1 VFGRKESRTHTDQL
15 LDELA
20 QSYGHLKLAAGHA
33 AGGAAEQLTPP
44 YDKARN
50 AASRGWTSTKGAF
63 APMYEQ
69 VRDGAAN
76 ARKKEADVFDQRK
89 TRWPVLAGLLAAGA
103 AVGAAGAMIA
113 KRRRAAKEWHEF
125 EPDQMLD
132 ETGYGL
138 ESTGAKSPE
147 MATRDKA
154 STAAHTAGKK
164 VAAGAAAVASGVSSQ
179 AGKLADA
186 LGDKSA
192 RTTSEKA
199 SDLAGTASDAAAQV
213 SDKAGDVAEKAS
225 DKAGDVAEKASD
237 KTGEL
242 SEKATHSTNE
252 RKKP

>member
-33 AGGAAEQLTPP
+33 AGGAAEKLTPP

-50 AASRGWTSTKGAF
+50 AAGRGWTSTKDAF

-69 VRDGAAN
+69 VKDGAAN
-76 ARKKEADVFDQRK
+76 ARKGANVSDSKQN
-89 TRWPVLAGLLAAGA
+89 RWPMLAGLLAAGA

-113 KRRRAAKEWHEF
+113 KRRRAAKEWDEF

-132 ETGYGL
+132 EAGYGS
-138 ESTGAKSPE
+138 EPTGTRPAE
-147 MATRDKA
+147 DTARDKV
-154 STAAHTAGKK
+154 SSAAHTAGKK
-164 VAAGAAAVASGVSSQ
+164 VSAGAAAVASGVSSQ

-186 LGDKSA
+186 LGDKA
-192 RTTSEKA
+192 PQKPA
-199 SDLAGTASDAAAQV
+199 DLAGAASDTAAR
-213 SDKAGDVAEKAS
+213 AGDVAEKTAELS
-225 DKAGDVAEKASD
+225 DKPG
-237 KTGEL
+237 
-242 SEKATHSTNE
+242 HSANE

>member
-50 AASRGWTSTKGAF
+50 AASRGWSSTRVAF

-69 VRDGAAN
+69 VKDGAAN
-76 ARKKEADVFDQRK
+76 ARQKEPDVSDRRK
-89 TRWPVLAGLLAAGA
+89 SRWPVLAGLLAAGA

-113 KRRRAAKEWHEF
+113 KRRRATKEWDEF

-132 ETGYGL
+132 EPGYGL
-138 ESTGAKSPE
+138 ESTGTGSPD
-147 MATRDKA
+147 AARDKA
-154 STAAHTAGKK
+154 SAAAHTAGKK

-186 LGDKSA
+186 LGDKAA
-192 RTTSEKA
+192 RTPSEKT
-199 SDLAGTASDAAAQV
+199 SDLAATASDAAAQV
-213 SDKAGDVAEKAS
+213 SDKAD
-225 DKAGDVAEKASD
+225 DVAEKASD
-237 KTGEL
+237 KTAEL
-242 SEKATHSTNE
+242 SDKAAQSANE